1 MKEKFLVLSIMLQNI
16 GTPELEKA
24 SDRILDHQ
32 GVGAGAQRALLID
45 CTLSVLERS
54 RVWTQD
60 DYCREPQAETWD
72 LRTGRD
78 SGNVSAGR
86 HTRVCLIQTF
96 NFIAEAS
103 ALRASSHGC
112 V

>member
-1 MKEKFLVLSIMLQNI
+1 MKENFLVLSIMLQNI

-32 GVGAGAQRALLID
+32 GVGAGVQRALLID

-72 LRTGRD
+72 LRTGTD
-78 SGNVSAGR
+78 SGKVSAGR
-86 HTRVCLIQTF
+86 HTGVCLIQTSD
-96 NFIAEAS
+96 FIAEAS